1 MDPYGEDL
9 PVSRV
14 TVMWEY
20 RSNVRKDVS
29 SRAEQ
34 AAAAGARVEVKF
46 DPDEAS
52 MTATFVGLVGA
63 EAASTLDGLDL

>member
-1 MDPYGEDL
+1 
-9 PVSRV
+9 
-14 TVMWEY
+14 
-20 RSNVRKDVS
+20 VRKDVS